1 MEVFP
6 DKVSTNQGLLRSR
19 YRFVI
24 AGLLLLAN
32 LVLGLNLFAASPIV
46 PLIIEDYGVSR
57 AAAGLLVTLPLM
69 VAAVFGLP
77 GGLII
82 ARIGVRR
89 AFTAGWWLM
98 TLAALSALAPDFG
111 TLLVLRLAYGLGMAL
126 LFTATG
132 PILMQWFQSKEVF
145 IVNGLNQ
152 AAFSL
157 GIATSLF
164 TAAPLADAVGWSRA

>member
-57 AAAGLLVTLPLM
+57 AAAGLLVTVPLM

-89 AFTAGWWLM
+89 AFTAGW
-98 TLAALSALAPDFG
+98 
-111 TLLVLRLAYGLGMAL
+111 
-126 LFTATG
+126 
-132 PILMQWFQSKEVF
+132 
-145 IVNGLNQ
+145 
-152 AAFSL
+152 
-157 GIATSLF
+157 
-164 TAAPLADAVGWSRA
+164 

>member
-57 AAAGLLVTLPLM
+57 AAAGLREDCTVRVSPRSVGQPSPLLW
-69 VAAVFGLP
+69 VAFL
-77 GGLII
+77 GG
-82 ARIGVRR
+82 
-89 AFTAGWWLM
+89 
-98 TLAALSALAPDFG
+98 
-111 TLLVLRLAYGLGMAL
+111 
-126 LFTATG
+126 
-132 PILMQWFQSKEVF
+132 
-145 IVNGLNQ
+145 
-152 AAFSL
+152 
-157 GIATSLF
+157 
-164 TAAPLADAVGWSRA
+164 